1 MHACLLG
8 YGWCAHSVVTVVRTP
23 AVLRSLHKSFVH
35 GRAFESEPNNYSNG
49 SNMQSAPSLYALM
62 GTLAYRPFSVSDPAS
77 SPCAAFLALVQY
89 WASARPRR
97 SGGPRLA
104 AACRAALQ
112 QGRRARSRP
121 HPRHAGARA
130 RRSAPPRAPA
140 PVAARRPVQPWRA
153 GAPARSAAARH
164 LPGRDWRAD
173 PLACSRPTPA
183 AARPSRATRNARKCL
198 LPQRTLP
205 RLRRASGVVCGQAG
219 RLSTKHVGKAVS

>member
-1 MHACLLG
+1 
-8 YGWCAHSVVTVVRTP
+8 VRTP

-49 SNMQSAPSLYALM
+49 SNMESAPSLYALM

-89 WASARPRR
+89 WASPRPRR
-97 SGGPRLA
+97 SVGPRLA
-104 AACRAALQ
+104 AACQAALQ

-121 HPRHAGARA
+121 HPQHAGARA

-140 PVAARRPVQPWRA
+140 PVAARRPWHA

-164 LPGRDWRAD
+164 LLDRDWRGD
-173 PLACSRPTPA
+173 PPARSRPTAA
-183 AARPSRATRNARKCL
+183 AARRSRATRNGRKCL
-198 LPQRTLP
+198 LPQRTPP
-205 RLRRASGVVCGQAG
+205 RLRRASDVVCGRAG
-219 RLSTKHVGKAVS
+219 RFSAKHVEKAAT